1 VIAPRP
7 ANSRFH
13 LLLIS
18 RVSGAIAP
26 ARSLVVA
33 DWRASMAAVA
43 SAWLR
48 NSVSRSSRAC
58 WRECCVLDRRGG
70 GHRRVS
76 GTRQFWVPRGIAA
89 MWLTI
94 SGVAAV
100 TGALLYVLWRHRDR
114 VGFIADW
121 TIILVG
127 SAVAAPMIGEIGTP
141 AGSVSAGAGSG
152 SAGAIIACSLL
163 GPVIIV
169 AGAALAR
176 LHARR

>member
-1 VIAPRP
+1 
-7 ANSRFH
+7 
-13 LLLIS
+13 
-18 RVSGAIAP
+18 
-26 ARSLVVA
+26 
-33 DWRASMAAVA
+33 MAAVA

-76 GTRQFWVPRGIAA
+76 GTRQFCVPRGIAA

-100 TGALLYVLWRHRDR
+100 TGALPYVLWRHRDR

-141 AGSVSAGAGSG
+141 ARSVSTGAG

-163 GPVIIV
+163 GLAIIV
-169 AGAALAR
+169 AGAALDR
-176 LHARR
+176 VLARR

>member
-1 VIAPRP
+1 
-7 ANSRFH
+7 
-13 LLLIS
+13 
-18 RVSGAIAP
+18 
-26 ARSLVVA
+26 
-33 DWRASMAAVA
+33 MAAELCFQVI
-43 SAWLR
+43 
-48 NSVSRSSRAC
+48 
-58 WRECCVLDRRGG
+58 DRRGSALDEQV
-70 GHRRVS
+70 HRRVS
-76 GTRQFWVPRGIAA
+76 GTRQFCVPRGIAA

-100 TGALLYVLWRHRDR
+100 TGALPYVLWRHRDR

-163 GPVIIV
+163 GLVIIV
-169 AGAALAR
+169 AGAALDR
-176 LHARR
+176 VLARR